1 LLKPP
6 LQKTSRGNQ
15 TKVDQRTNIERELFL
30 ISQTRSPLNPIAAST
45 KNRLMFDRLNS
56 GILFPSM
63 KPTQVRI
70 ESPVDG
76 PRVAQTA
83 CHLGQPFVEDPDRE
97 SVKG

>member
-1 LLKPP
+1 
-6 LQKTSRGNQ
+6 
-15 TKVDQRTNIERELFL
+15 
-30 ISQTRSPLNPIAAST
+30 
-45 KNRLMFDRLNS
+45 MFDRLNS

-83 CHLGQPFVEDPDRE
+83 CHLGQAFVEDPDRE